1 MLRSGTTVRVV
12 VGNVYPPVFLPDVR
26 TDLAYA
32 IDTWRGDVADA
43 WIEHLN
49 SAGGSAAMA

>member
-1 MLRSGTTVRVV
+1 MLLPGTTVRIV
-12 VGNVYPPVFLPDVR
+12 VGTARPPVFLPDVR

-43 WIEHLN
+43 WIDAL
-49 SAGGSAAMA
+49 SRAGAKAGLA